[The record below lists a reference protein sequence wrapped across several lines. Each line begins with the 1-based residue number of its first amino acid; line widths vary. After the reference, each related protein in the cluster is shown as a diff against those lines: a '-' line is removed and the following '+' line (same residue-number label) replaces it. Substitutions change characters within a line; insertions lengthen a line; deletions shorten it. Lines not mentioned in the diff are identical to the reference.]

1 MCFMEVKQINQLM
14 LAMGRYGIKTLCL
27 KKEGCELSLEREGP
41 ASERAFETL
50 LEDAEENPLRSDFAK
65 RRSHNVALSSSE
77 DAGVAEALT
86 KEDETGIFIESPMV
100 GTAYLSPSPGE
111 DVYVHVGD
119 RVSEDTVVCLVEAMK
134 VMNEVRA
141 GAKGVI
147 AEVLTENAHPVEFG
161 SKLFRIVS
169 K

>member
-1 MCFMEVKQINQLM
+1 MEVKQINQLM
-14 LAMGRYGIKTLCL
+14 LAMGRYGIKALCI
-27 KKEGCELSLEREGP
+27 KKEGFELSLEREGLP
-41 ASERAFETL
+41 VEKTFEAFP
-50 LEDAEENPLRSDFAK
+50 EDAEENPLRGDFAK

-77 DAGVAEALT
+77 EKIEDTGTDALT

-100 GTAYLSPSPGE
+100 GTVYLCPSPG
-111 DVYVHVGD
+111 DPTYVKVGD

-141 GAKGVI
+141 GAKGVV
-147 AEVLTENAHPVEFG
+147 AEVLTENAHPVEFAT
-161 SKLFRIVS
+161 KLFRIVA